1 MQWATDSDGC
11 TTRCVWRA
19 WSSRSNPVV
28 GRDRDDMRE
37 RAALLRPGTGHA
49 VQHEVRGHGVEHAD
63 VRGKWGEDAA
73 GMRGRGDATVGER
86 CGGYMQRVRVEVEQ
100 RHHWVR
106 GRVGGAAEV
115 PAGSELIS
123 RHACSP
129 ARCLVMAFPAIT
141 DRNGADYSDSVDS
154 CAARCVGLG
163 AHHPSSATS
172 RWGGRVLVPHH
183 STPAGP
189 AAVDRRLMVCAT
201 RPKGTEA
208 NAASAWKSSETC
220 EIRGVKLAC
229 WLAAS
234 TTSHAR

>member
-1 MQWATDSDGC
+1 
-11 TTRCVWRA
+11 
-19 WSSRSNPVV
+19 
-28 GRDRDDMRE
+28 MRE

-106 GRVGGAAEV
+106 GRGRWRGG
-115 PAGSELIS
+115 GTS
-123 RHACSP
+123 RFRVNLQTCVFP
-129 ARCLVMAFPAIT
+129 PRCLVMAFPAIT

-154 CAARCVGLG
+154 CAARCVGVG

-189 AAVDRRLMVCAT
+189 AAVDRRLMMCAT

-234 TTSHAR
+234 TTSRAR